1 MNAWQAGIGTVLLL
15 FGTAN
20 AHAKEPKPTGSPSAA
35 GYAPIGRD
43 EKGLWAEAEEEER
56 ELKTSKLV
64 VRDAGANAYVRHVL
78 CRITGEEA
86 CAKVRIYIV
95 RAPIFNAGMF
105 PNGMMRVYTG
115 LLLRVRDEAELA
127 AVLGHEFTHFERR
140 HALSALKKERNARSW
155 AAWLTVASGLTNR
168 PHNYLPEFLAAFYSY
183 SRDQEREADLGG
195 LKLLHDAGY
204 QTMAA
209 SSVWLRQRDEKDAQ
223 AAALGVKSL
232 KDSDYGPFESHPM
245 NVERM
250 TYLAREAQA
259 MGTDKSFDG
268 LTDFRQAMA
277 PIWPMLIE
285 DQIRLNDFGASE
297 YLLANLARGDWTGS
311 LLYAR
316 AELYRARAKGGDLL
330 TAETLYRQ
338 AIARGDAPAGAWRGL
353 GLTLTRTGNQ
363 TEARSTL
370 TEYLKRNP
378 DAPDRAMLS
387 AIAEGN

>member
-1 MNAWQAGIGTVLLL
+1 MRSWRAAFCATLLL
-15 FGTAN
+15 FGATN
-20 AHAKEPKPTGSPSAA
+20 SNAKELKPTGSPSAP
-35 GYAPIGRD
+35 GYAPVGTD

-64 VRDAGANAYVRHVL
+64 IRDPGVNAYVRRVL
-78 CRITGEEA
+78 CRVAGEAA
-86 CAKVRIYIV
+86 CANVRIYIV

-105 PNGMMRVYTG
+105 PNGMMRVYSG

-140 HALSALKKERNARSW
+140 HSLSALKKQRNARSW
-155 AAWLTVASGLTNR
+155 AAWLTVASGLTNQ

-183 SRDQEREADLGG
+183 SRDQEREADFGG

-259 MGTDKSFDG
+259 LGADKSFEG
-268 LTDFRQAMA
+268 LSEFRQALA
-277 PIWPMLIE
+277 PIWPMLID

-297 YLLANLARGDWTGS
+297 YLLANLARGDWTGP

-338 AIARGDAPAGAWRGL
+338 AIVRDDAPPGAWRGL
-353 GLTLTRTGNQ
+353 GLTLTRTGDRSD
-363 TEARSTL
+363 ARSAI